1 MQPMTRKL
9 SVRDVV
15 PYSAILLCLVLVSLM
30 VEAILMTEIVSTK
43 DAIFKAEDGFNL
55 WDFKDRKI
63 CTNDRVCS
71 KVPKHMFDFLH
82 DNESISIFRG
92 KISAIP
98 YFALTSKGKITFIS
112 VLFAILVI
120 LTLAPLW
127 RIWREDELTSVIS
140 LISQGVLIVY
150 LSEFVLGT

>member
-1 MQPMTRKL
+1 MTRKL

-15 PYSAILLCLVLVSLM
+15 PYSAILLCLILVSLM
-30 VEAILMTEIVSTK
+30 VESILMTETVSTK
-43 DAIFKAEDGFNL
+43 DATFKAEDGLNL

-63 CTNDRVCS
+63 CNNDRVCS
-71 KVPKHMFDFLH
+71 KVPKHMFKFLQG
-82 DNESISIFRG
+82 NESVSILRG

-98 YFALTSKGKITFIS
+98 YLALTSKGKMTFIS
-112 VLFAILVI
+112 MLFAVLVI

-140 LISQGVLIVY
+140 LISQGMLIVY